1 MIKGYKAF
9 NSDKTNRYGI
19 PFEEGKAYKVDG
31 DISFGNQGN
40 GFHMCTS
47 ISDVFR
53 YIDASDINN
62 YKIAVVYGY
71 GDSVLYEDDYEGYYD
86 MYACRC
92 MYVKKFLTR
101 SEVFEIFKE
110 LNDWQVLKVIKTSKL
125 LPKEIIFFKNK
136 FSNNA
141 AVMCALLYYQFG
153 DKDVYKKY
161 YSSWNRSFLIDN
173 LNLRLVNKNG

>member
-19 PFEEGKAYKVDG
+19 PFEAGKAYKVDG

-53 YIDASDINN
+53 YIDANDINN

-92 MYVKKFLTR
+92 MYVK
-101 SEVFEIFKE
+101 
-110 LNDWQVLKVIKTSKL
+110 
-125 LPKEIIFFKNK
+125 
-136 FSNNA
+136 
-141 AVMCALLYYQFG
+141 
-153 DKDVYKKY
+153 
-161 YSSWNRSFLIDN
+161 SF
-173 LNLRLVNKNG
+173 

>member
-19 PFEEGKAYKVDG
+19 PFEAGKAYKVDG

-53 YIDASDINN
+53 YIDANDINN

-101 SEVFEIFKE
+101 NEVFEIFK
-110 LNDWQVLKVIKTSKL
+110 K
-125 LPKEIIFFKNK
+125 
-136 FSNNA
+136 
-141 AVMCALLYYQFG
+141 
-153 DKDVYKKY
+153 
-161 YSSWNRSFLIDN
+161 
-173 LNLRLVNKNG
+173 